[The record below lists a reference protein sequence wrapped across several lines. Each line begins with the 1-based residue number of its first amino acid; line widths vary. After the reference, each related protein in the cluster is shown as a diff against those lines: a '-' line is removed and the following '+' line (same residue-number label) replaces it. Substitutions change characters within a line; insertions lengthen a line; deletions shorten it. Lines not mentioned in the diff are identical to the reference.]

1 MGGVSQSQGKLMGKS
16 KSDPGAPNSEG
27 DALSIRP
34 VFPTVAH
41 GMMLGGMVNLF

>member
-1 MGGVSQSQGKLMGKS
+1 MEKL

-27 DALSIRP
+27 DALSSKP

-41 GMMLGGMVNLF
+41 RMMLGGMVKLFKTFE